1 MRRILVLLATM
12 VTAVL
17 VVSGV
22 ALAAPPGETSTDF
35 VSNSAKITIPSA
47 SQASFEGPADPYPST
62 ITVTDSDFPEGSRI
76 TDLNVHLNTF
86 THTFPDDVDV
96 LLVGPGPTPES
107 AILMSDAG
115 GFQAV
120 GSLTLVIDNQG
131 QERLLNDGP
140 LLSNCLCEFKP
151 ANYRPSDSFPS
162 VVLAGNPGKS
172 LSVFNRTEPFGTWEL
187 YVVDDTGGDAGAF
200 ADGWGLEFTVR
211 VPAG

>member
-22 ALAAPPGETSTDF
+22 ALAARPGETNTDF
-35 VSNSAKITIPSA
+35 VSNSAAITIPSA
-47 SQASFEGPADPYPST
+47 SQASFEGPADPYPSR
-62 ITVTDSDFPEGSRI
+62 ITVTPSSALPVGSRI

-96 LLVGPGPTPES
+96 LLVGPHGQST
-107 AILMSDAG
+107 ILMSDAG

-200 ADGWGLEFTVR
+200 AEGWGLEFTVR
-211 VPAG
+211 VPAA

>member
-1 MRRILVLLATM
+1 MKRILVLLATM

-22 ALAAPPGETSTDF
+22 ALAAPPGEISTDF
-35 VSNSAKITIPSA
+35 VSNSAAITIPS
-47 SQASFEGPADPYPST
+47 EGPADPYPSR
-62 ITVTDSDFPEGSRI
+62 ITVTPSSALPAGSRI

-96 LLVGPGPTPES
+96 LLIGPTGES
-107 AILMSDAG
+107 VILMSDAG

-120 GSLTLVIDNQG
+120 GSLTLVIDNQA
-131 QERLLNDGP
+131 QARLLNDGP
-140 LLSNCLCEFKP
+140 LPSNCLCDFKP
-151 ANYRPSDSFPS
+151 TNYRPSDSFPS

-187 YVVDDTGGDAGAF
+187 YVVDDVGGDAGAF
-200 ADGWGLEFTVR
+200 VEGWGLEFTVR
-211 VPAG
+211 VPAA